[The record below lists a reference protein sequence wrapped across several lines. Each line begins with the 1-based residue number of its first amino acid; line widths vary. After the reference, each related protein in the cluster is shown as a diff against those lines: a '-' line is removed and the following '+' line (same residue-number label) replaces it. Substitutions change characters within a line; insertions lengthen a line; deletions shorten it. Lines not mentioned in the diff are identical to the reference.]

1 MSDPW
6 GVPPPLFTLLKWPL
20 EALELSQVADDLTMS
35 QHLSFKELLTAQ
47 YVTWQA
53 ALTRGEHTVWVFF
66 QTHPFVIKIATSH
79 LKALQE

>member
-47 YVTWQA
+47 YVT
-53 ALTRGEHTVWVFF
+53 
-66 QTHPFVIKIATSH
+66 
-79 LKALQE
+79 